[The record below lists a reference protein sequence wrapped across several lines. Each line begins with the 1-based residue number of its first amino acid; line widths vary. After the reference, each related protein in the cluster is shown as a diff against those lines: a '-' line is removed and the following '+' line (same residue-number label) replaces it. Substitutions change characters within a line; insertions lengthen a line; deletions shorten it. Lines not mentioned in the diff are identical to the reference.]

1 MRRWVK
7 GMIVTGLAGMT
18 GMATTASAH
27 VHGMAQLDV
36 ALQAGRIELA
46 LHGAG
51 DNFVGFEHAAQ
62 TPEQVAAVH
71 AAEAR
76 LRALDELLVV
86 GTGCAGESVT
96 VTLPEN
102 LRAAGGAE
110 EKREAS
116 HDDHD
121 HHGHHDHDHE
131 DEKDTDTHHPS
142 DWRIEAIFACTH
154 DASGQTL
161 QTRPL
166 FDAFPRLQ
174 ELRVQAVGAN
184 GQAGAAL
191 KPDAASLVLP

>member
-7 GMIVTGLAGMT
+7 GMVVTGLAGMA
-18 GMATTASAH
+18 GAATTASAH

-62 TPEQVAAVH
+62 TPEQVTAVRE
-71 AAEAR
+71 AEAR

-86 GTGCAGESVT
+86 GTGCARESVT

-102 LRAAGGAE
+102 LRGAGGADAP
-110 EKREAS
+110 REVS
-116 HDDHD
+116 QDDHD
-121 HHGHHDHDHE
+121 HHDHDHE
-131 DEKDTDTHHPS
+131 DEKDADTHHPS
-142 DWRIEAIFACTH
+142 DWRIEATFACTG

-161 QTRPL
+161 QARPL

-191 KPDAASLVLP
+191 KPDATTLVLP